1 MARNPAFDVTYYC
14 AESDWLDFNSNIA
27 ASLELVSVS
36 DANTL
41 DFDIEL
47 YGILVN
53 GSAYNGTFDDI
64 DISLS
69 ADFYIQYLKKNWLK
83 WSKIGD
89 FDFTQDKSNIAG
101 EMPLDWPG
109 DIWHIGKLHKD
120 IIVYGSGGIT
130 MLS

>member
-14 AESDWLDFNSNIA
+14 TESDWLDFNSDID

-36 DANTL
+36 DANIL
-41 DFDIEL
+41 DFDIEF

-69 ADFYIQYLKKNWLK
+69 ADFYIQYLKSNWLK
-83 WSKIGD
+83 WSKIGE
-89 FDFTQDKSNIAG
+89 FDFTQDKSNLAG
-101 EMPLDWPG
+101 
-109 DIWHIGKLHKD
+109 
-120 IIVYGSGGIT
+120 T
-130 MLS
+130 LS